1 MNRRMILRS
10 AAALFGIVGLC
21 LSAGQASA
29 HVVYGNSL
37 FSDASVIDPVKGV
50 NGTGSLY
57 GIQDRT
63 VSSNAGYVAALDATT
78 WSNSHDNRFMYFNLA
93 GTATVDFD
101 ITATNTNGNGLLNP
115 GYSIFS
121 GFAPNLSHDGSP
133 YSGQPPFATWSPFAG
148 APAGSSSSSSK
159 WGEYRSN
166 ANFTMANDSAQVS
179 TLTYTGLSGSTETGT
194 TLHGHYTLGPGV
206 YSLIVGGANTT
217 ALATYLADAI
227 AGNSAGTAY
236 TNNRLARTFNI
247 AFSVTPVPL
256 PAAAWLF
263 GTGVVSLIAFARRRR
278 ASV

>member
-1 MNRRMILRS
+1 MNRLILRS
-10 AAALFGIVGLC
+10 AAALLGAVGLC

-37 FSDASVIDPVKGV
+37 FSDASVIDPVTGV
-50 NGTGSLY
+50 NGVGAAFSS
-57 GIQDRT
+57 QNRT
-63 VSSNAGYVAALDATT
+63 ASSNAGWVGAQSAVTQMDTH
-78 WSNSHDNRFMYFNLA
+78 NNRFMYFNLA

-101 ITATNTNGNGLLNP
+101 ITATNTNGNGVLNP

-133 YSGQPPFATWSPFAG
+133 YSGQTQFATWSPFAG

-166 ANFTMANDSAQVS
+166 ADFTLANDSAQVS
-179 TLTYTGLSGSTETGT
+179 TLTYTGLSGSTGTGT
-194 TLHGHYTLGPGV
+194 TLHGQYTLGPGV
-206 YSLIVGGANTT
+206 YSLIVGGANTDSLT
-217 ALATYLADAI
+217 TLLNAAI
-227 AGNSAGTAY
+227 ANNSSGTDY
-236 TNNRLARTFNI
+236 TTARLARTFNV

-263 GTGVVSLIAFARRRR
+263 GSGVVSLIAFARRRR